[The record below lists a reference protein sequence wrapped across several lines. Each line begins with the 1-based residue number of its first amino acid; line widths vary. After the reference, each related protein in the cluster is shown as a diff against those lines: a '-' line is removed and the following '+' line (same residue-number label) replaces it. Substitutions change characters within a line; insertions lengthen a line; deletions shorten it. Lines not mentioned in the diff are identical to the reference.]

1 MKLIIQEFEA
11 QYTAAVIDL
20 ILAIQVDE
28 FGVAISRED
37 QPDLLHI
44 PEYYQASGG
53 QFWLAFI
60 NEELVGCVS
69 LKVFANAQ
77 AALRKMFV
85 AKAYRGAE
93 YQIGQQLVDKLYQFA
108 LEHGIKQL
116 YLGTTEKYLAA
127 HRFYEKNAFRLIAK
141 AELPTGFPLVAVDNR
156 FYVKEIVQS
165 ELIAQAFQFVESIHQ
180 TDYSGHDFEHI
191 KRVWQNA
198 QQLLASEPSAQ
209 RQVVELAVLLHD
221 VDDYKLS
228 DETGRAKKWL
238 DGQGVN
244 PELIEQVLDIIDN
257 IGFSK
262 TGYNPQLR
270 DIETKIVYDADK
282 LDAIGAIGIA
292 RTFAFGGAKSRP
304 LFEPKRLPTDE
315 LDLEAYAANAKS
327 GKNHTVNHFFE
338 KLIKLADLMQ
348 TKRGQE
354 LALKRKLTML
364 SFLEDFFV
372 EQGLS
377 NWLALLKQTQN

>member
-1 MKLIIQEFEA
+1 MKLIIQELDQESN
-11 QYTAAVIDL
+11 AAV
-20 ILAIQVDE
+20 
-28 FGVAISRED
+28 
-37 QPDLLHI
+37 H
-44 PEYYQASGG
+44 
-53 QFWLAFI
+53 
-60 NEELVGCVS
+60 S
-69 LKVFANAQ
+69 LGYVEAD
-77 AALRKMFV
+77 
-85 AKAYRGAE
+85 AK
-93 YQIGQQLVDKLYQFA
+93 
-108 LEHGIKQL
+108 
-116 YLGTTEKYLAA
+116 
-127 HRFYEKNAFRLIAK
+127 
-141 AELPTGFPLVAVDNR
+141 
-156 FYVKEIVQS
+156 S

-244 PELIEQVLDIIDN
+244 PELIEQVLDIIDT

-304 LFEPKRLPTDE
+304 LFEPERLPTDE
-315 LDLEAYAANAKS
+315 LDLEAYAMNAKS

-364 SFLEDFFV
+364 SFLEDFFA
-372 EQGLS
+372 EQCLQ